1 MAHARGRG
9 GALFGGVARE
19 GRCNMVAQKVLRK
32 ALIVKY
38 KGAERPGCLMRV
50 GAVAR
55 RLLAKA

>member
-1 MAHARGRG
+1 M
-9 GALFGGVARE
+9 ARE
-19 GRCNMVAQKVLRK
+19 GRWNMVAQKVLRK

-38 KGAERPGCLMRV
+38 EGAERPGCLMRV